1 MPNLDTTKLDIAKF
15 NMIEQQ
21 IRPCEVNNPLVI
33 DALNSVN
40 RHEFVPEMY
49 QNLAYADCQ
58 IPFADKQT
66 MMKPVVEGKILQAL
80 NIQPKEMCLEVGT
93 GTGYFTACLA
103 ALAKEVHSI
112 DINED
117 IIEKAKQ
124 ALSEYKNISL
134 ECGNAFERLGAGR
147 TFDVIAVTSAANEI
161 PENFKLALND
171 GGRLFIIQND
181 ANSPIMHAMLVTRLT
196 YNEWTTT
203 TLFET
208 EINQLIN

>member
-1 MPNLDTTKLDIAKF
+1 MPNIDTAKLEIAKY

-21 IRPCEVNNPLVI
+21 IRPCEVNDPSVI
-33 DALNSVN
+33 EALRTIN

-49 QNLAYADCQ
+49 TNIAYADCQ
-58 IPFADKQT
+58 IPFAEAQT
-66 MMKPVVEGKILQAL
+66 MMKPLVEGKILQAL
-80 NIQPKEMCLEVGT
+80 KIKDNELCLEVGT

-103 ALAKEVHSI
+103 ALAKEVHSM

-117 IIEKAKQ
+117 IISKAQ
-124 ALSEYKNISL
+124 ATLSENYKNITL
-134 ECGNAFERLGAGR
+134 ECGDAFKRLGPGR
-147 TFDVIAVTSAANEI
+147 KFDVIAITSAVSDI
-161 PENFKLALND
+161 PDNFKEALND
-171 GGRLFIIQND
+171 GGRMFIIQGGGS
-181 ANSPIMHAMLVTRLT
+181 AIMEAKLVTRVT

>member
-1 MPNLDTTKLDIAKF
+1 MPNLDRAKLDIAKY

-21 IRPCEVNNPLVI
+21 IRPCEVNNPSVI
-33 DALNSVN
+33 DALNTVN

-58 IPFADKQT
+58 IPFADAQT

-80 NIQPKEMCLEVGT
+80 NIQANEMCLEVGT
-93 GTGYFTACLA
+93 GTGYFTACLS

-112 DINED
+112 DINQD
-117 IIEKAKQ
+117 LIDKAKQ
-124 ALSEYKNISL
+124 ALTDFDNITL
-134 ECGNAFERLGAGR
+134 ECGDAFVRLGAGR
-147 TFDVIAVTSAANEI
+147 TFDVIAVTAAVNEI

-171 GGRLFIIQND
+171 GGRMFIILND
-181 ANSPIMHAMLVTRLT
+181 ADSPIMRAMLVTRLT

-208 EINQLIN
+208 DINQLIN

>member
-1 MPNLDTTKLDIAKF
+1 MPNLDSAKLDIAKY

-33 DALNSVN
+33 DALNTVN

-58 IPFADKQT
+58 IPFADDQT

-80 NIQPKEMCLEVGT
+80 DIQPKEMCLEVGT

-117 IIEKAKQ
+117 LFEKAKQ
-124 ALSEYKNISL
+124 SLSEIKNISL
-134 ECGNAFERLGAGR
+134 ECGDAFERLGAGR
-147 TFDVIAVTSAANEI
+147 TFDVIAVTSAVNEI
-161 PENFKLALND
+161 PDNFKLALND

-196 YNEWTTT
+196 YNEWNTT